1 MGIVSFPWLKNVC
14 VKSRKLM
21 QYRNFET
28 KIWMKS
34 KVFPKY
40 ITVLIKCIGIN
51 FWSGEF
57 WSYSFL
63 TQEHCKLEI
72 LLGMFTF
79 FKPSFWKSLQ
89 IVSCLIITLLEFHRN
104 SLCICCIVVVISLGI
119 GKAWAKDTNF
129 DKANILKIII
139 LPSRIRSKI
148 SSSSHSQ
155 NLFRHRFRGGG
166 AQGARAP
173 PLFFHRKN
181 CAQAQNTKTQHKQ
194 NLSNRN

>member
-40 ITVLIKCIGIN
+40 ITVLIKCVGIN

-72 LLGMFTF
+72 LVGMFTF

-129 DKANILKIII
+129 DKANILKII
-139 LPSRIRSKI
+139 LPSRVRSKI

-166 AQGARAP
+166 YRGHVP
-173 PLFFHRKN
+173 PPSFFSQKKLRTSTKYKN
-181 CAQAQNTKTQHKQ
+181 TT
-194 NLSNRN
+194 